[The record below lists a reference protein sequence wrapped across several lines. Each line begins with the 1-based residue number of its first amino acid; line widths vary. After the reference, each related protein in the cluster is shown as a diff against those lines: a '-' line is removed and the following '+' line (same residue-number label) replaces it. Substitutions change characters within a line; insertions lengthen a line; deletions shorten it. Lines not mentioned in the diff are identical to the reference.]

1 MFSPRYEDYALQYMW
16 FRWPVE
22 LLLPRFENNICS
34 HVFYNCD
41 EVYLNNRL
49 ECLWCMKSQKKV
61 QSNYD
66 CCNRTTILWNGWL
79 VVSSALISNTVYHDV
94 IVFVGIKATVTYSY
108 TVYDAYKYASMLSDV
123 TMCCLRTNYITK
135 GRLAFVW
142 NA

>member
-1 MFSPRYEDYALQYMW
+1 MHCNTCGSDDPWNYFYPGLKTIYAATYFIIVMKFTWTTGL
-16 FRWPVE
+16 
-22 LLLPRFENNICS
+22 N
-34 HVFYNCD
+34 
-41 EVYLNNRL
+41 VYDVWNH
-49 ECLWCMKSQKKV
+49 KKKV

-66 CCNRTTILWNGWL
+66 GCTRTTILWNGWL

-108 TVYDAYKYASMLSDV
+108 TVYDAYKYASMPSDV

>member
-1 MFSPRYEDYALQYMW
+1 MHYNTCGSDDPWNYFYPGLKTIYAAT
-16 FRWPVE
+16 F
-22 LLLPRFENNICS
+22 
-34 HVFYNCD
+34 FYNCD

-66 CCNRTTILWNGWL
+66 GCNRTTILWNGWL

-94 IVFVGIKATVTYSY
+94 IVFFGIKATVTYSY